1 MTSLWAFLLAISI
14 LVGVHEYGHYKTA
27 VSLGVKVLRFSLGF
41 GPVVFR
47 ASMGAKVKDANG
59 RERGETEFVISLIP
73 LGGYVTFLDE
83 NTDPELKEDWSRAF
97 HRQSLL
103 KKSLIVVAGPL
114 ANMVLAVVLLMAMN
128 WIGFES
134 AAPLLSTPLE
144 GSLASKASIDSGVRV
159 INASF
164 KGESPKE
171 IESYAQFEKFMLGAV
186 SMHQTV
192 ELVLQSGLGVSKS
205 SSTVELDVS
214 TLKWPAP
221 SGENGTQADESAVD
235 PEAALQRAIVEDPRG
250 VMTLLG
256 FAGPYSQAVIGR
268 VSPGG
273 AAQQAGLQEGDRV
286 IAVND
291 VPMADAVALRR
302 FIASSGQKDPIEPQ
316 SWLIERQGQGQGQ
329 GQGLGQAQTQALKI
343 EVTPQ
348 RKMQGTTWVGKIEA
362 YVGTPPERVWVQE
375 GPVDAL
381 GTGFLTVYDWT
392 RKTIESIYQLL
403 AGQAQLSQL
412 GGPIALAKYAGESV
426 HMGFAAFLSYLALVS
441 INLGVFNLLPVPALD
456 GGHLLCYGLEWISG
470 RKLSER
476 FTQGFQKLGLFFVLA
491 LSIFALRNDLMR
503 LWGLSP

>member
-47 ASMGAKVKDANG
+47 GSMGAKVQGSDG

-83 NTDPELKEDWSRAF
+83 NTDPALQEDGSRAF

-103 KKSLIVVAGPL
+103 TKSLIVVAGPL
-114 ANMVLAVVLLMAMN
+114 ANLVLAVALLMAMN

-134 AAPLLSTPLE
+134 AAPLLSTPAE
-144 GSLASKASIDSGVRV
+144 GSLASKAALAAGARV
-159 INASF
+159 VKASV
-164 KGESPKE
+164 KGQAPQE
-171 IESYAQFEKFMLGAV
+171 IETYAQFEKFMLSAV
-186 SMHQTV
+186 STHQAV
-192 ELVLQSGLGVSKS
+192 ELVLHNAQGAPKGL
-205 SSTVELDVS
+205 STVALEVS
-214 TLKWPAP
+214 TWTWPRP
-221 SGENGTQADESAVD
+221 SGANAASGIDSQVD
-235 PEAALQRAIVEDPRG
+235 QEAALQKAIVEDPRG
-250 VMTLLG
+250 VMAHLG
-256 FAGPYSQAVIGR
+256 FLGPFSQAVIGR

-273 AAQQAGLQEGDRV
+273 AAELAGLQEGDRV
-286 IAVND
+286 IAID
-291 VPMADAVALRR
+291 ELPMADAVALRTH
-302 FIASSGQKDPIEPQ
+302 IANSAQSDPIAPQ
-316 SWLIERQGQGQGQ
+316 SWLIERQGPAQS
-329 GQGLGQAQTQALKI
+329 QAQILKI

-348 RKMQGTTWVGKIEA
+348 RKLQGATWVGKIEA
-362 YVGTPPERVWVQE
+362 YVGTPPQRVWVQE

-381 GTGFLTVYDWT
+381 GTGFLTVCDWT
-392 RKTIESIYQLL
+392 RKTIESIYQLF
-403 AGQAQLSQL
+403 AGQTQLSQL

-456 GGHLLCYGLEWISG
+456 GGHLLCYGVEWISG

-476 FTQGFQKLGLFFVLA
+476 FTQGFQKLGFFFVLA

-503 LWGLSP
+503 LWGLNP